1 MTQNIA
7 AVPASKDKQYHGE
20 YPARVEDVNDPT
32 GQMLVRV
39 RVYGVFAD
47 NVATDDLPWAEYKLP
62 VGARAND
69 GFFVPCQVNDFVWVD
84 FPYKGDTR
92 RPRITGS
99 MHYCPDG
106 KPNLPHEAWGGPDS
120 IEHKRGEGIPA
131 PSTPVVT
138 KHNTFEQNG
147 VLVELGEDGSAR
159 VTQKKSGTAIEIT
172 AGGRILLHSQVDWQ
186 VNVVGNA
193 NIVVGG
199 NTNIETSG
207 DMTVKTT
214 GTTTVNSGDNVN
226 VNCAVANVKATGGI
240 NLDGGSGSVKG
251 IVQGDCICA
260 ITGKPHPH
268 ISFTVKGS
276 K

>member
-1 MTQNIA
+1 
-7 AVPASKDKQYHGE
+7 
-20 YPARVEDVNDPT
+20 
-32 GQMLVRV
+32 
-39 RVYGVFAD
+39 
-47 NVATDDLPWAEYKLP
+47 
-62 VGARAND
+62 
-69 GFFVPCQVNDFVWVD
+69 
-84 FPYKGDTR
+84 
-92 RPRITGS
+92 

-147 VLVELGEDGSAR
+147 ALIELGEDNSIR
-159 VTQKKSGTAIEIT
+159 VTQEKSGTAIEIT

-199 NTNIETSG
+199 NTSIETSG
-207 DMTVKTT
+207 DTIVKTT

-226 VNCAVANVKATGGI
+226 VNCATANVKATGGI
-240 NLDGGSGSVKG
+240 NLDGGSGGVKG
-251 IVQGDCICA
+251 IVQGHCICA